1 MVFSTPL
8 ISEVFAFCGNR
19 IMYFKYMFNSFS
31 LSIGL
36 VAPLERGGSSTCS
49 ILKEDKNSTRKGVK
63 KIVR

>member
-1 MVFSTPL
+1 VG
-8 ISEVFAFCGNR
+8 IE

-31 LSIGL
+31 LPIGL
-36 VAPLERGGSSTCS
+36 VAPLERGGSNTCS